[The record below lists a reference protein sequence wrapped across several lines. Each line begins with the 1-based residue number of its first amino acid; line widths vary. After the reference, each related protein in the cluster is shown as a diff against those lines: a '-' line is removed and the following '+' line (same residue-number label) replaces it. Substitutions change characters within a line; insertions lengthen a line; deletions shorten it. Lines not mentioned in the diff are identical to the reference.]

1 MASIRKDIL
10 TSARPADV
18 WDVIRDVG
26 AVHTRLA
33 PGFVTNTQLE
43 PGMRI
48 VTFANGMVAREPI
61 LAIDEETRRVAWT
74 AESGL
79 TTHYNSSM
87 QVFAEG
93 ETGSRLVW
101 ISDLLPDAAAEPI
114 GAVMEAGAAVM
125 KTTLDRLARSA

>member
-93 ETGSRLVW
+93 ETAFFWRGE
-101 ISDLLPDAAAEPI
+101 ISTDQ
-114 GAVMEAGAAVM
+114 GASWRTNVEF
-125 KTTLDRLARSA
+125 RARRTGPT